1 MLEELH
7 EEILQ
12 WRRIGPLGKAYSMAG
27 NTQDATPW
35 ITDLDD
41 LSGGVLLKRDNATQ
55 RNSCNNLRETFLR
68 SDIWHEIKVYV
79 GENRLLAEDTLRRK
93 ESKLLEKVQIVL
105 STFRVDR
112 KVMDEHQATLTH
124 HLPLIDLLV
133 NPYRP
138 AVKDNRDNRIAASR
152 ISITYV
158 IGEIGQIFFH

>member
-1 MLEELH
+1 
-7 EEILQ
+7 
-12 WRRIGPLGKAYSMAG
+12 
-27 NTQDATPW
+27 
-35 ITDLDD
+35 
-41 LSGGVLLKRDNATQ
+41 
-55 RNSCNNLRETFLR
+55 
-68 SDIWHEIKVYV
+68 
-79 GENRLLAEDTLRRK
+79 LRRK